1 MEHRG
6 RGNVSLR
13 VYVHLSFDTA
23 IIHGSSLKDVLHSF
37 VTPLVPINIIGWAFK
52 PGAFDQ
58 SPTQER
64 EREREDADCGGQMGL
79 KASML
84 LASKQERGERQRERE
99 REREKTCGLYRKS
112 SLQNHG
118 HTDNMP

>member
-64 EREREDADCGGQMGL
+64 EREREDADCG
-79 KASML
+79 
-84 LASKQERGERQRERE
+84 ERGERQRERE
-99 REREKTCGLYRKS
+99 RERERE
-112 SLQNHG
+112 
-118 HTDNMP
+118 NMWVV